1 MYHTPAGQFF
11 PDDQNYIEVLMDYCY
26 DREDSLDECVKRF
39 HKTKG
44 GVMNI
49 FELLEDRKSLDF

>member
-1 MYHTPAGQFF
+1 
-11 PDDQNYIEVLMDYCY
+11 MDYCY

-49 FELLEDRKSLDF
+49 FELLEDRISLDF